1 MVSNL
6 KSYPPFHFFSN
17 LKMSV
22 NALDISSSLKMVIL
36 IYFFCL
42 LFAISTDC
50 AEIGASED
58 ECMVLR
64 CSDQGPA
71 IRFPFRQQDQPE
83 NCGYPGFELSCTEKN
98 QTIIDLPSSV
108 KLSVK
113 KINYRSREIVVEG
126 LNDSL
131 HIHLL
136 RLSAS
141 PFHFKVNHSFEIQD
155 YTFFN
160 CSANHSRYFQFIPGI
175 ALYAVNSRTFLTE
188 LDVSSCRKI
197 YNLSLPGNVIYEGE
211 NRFYLKWE
219 ESICGNCE
227 AEGGK
232 CRLKKGDG
240 KKPETECVT
249 GTIFISCPALGH
261 QKTCHHYIC

>member
-6 KSYPPFHFFSN
+6 KSYPPFHFLN

-22 NALDISSSLKMVIL
+22 NAQDISSSLKMVIL

-58 ECMVLR
+58 ESMVSR

-71 IRFPFRQQDQPE
+71 IRFPFRLQDQPE
-83 NCGYPGFELSCTEKN
+83 NCGYPGFELSSTEKN

-113 KINYRSREIVVEG
+113 KINYRSRVIVVEG
-126 LNDSL
+126 QNDSL
-131 HIHLL
+131 HSQLGNL

-141 PFHFKVNHSFEIQD
+141 PFHFKVNHSSEIQD

-160 CSANHSRYFQFIPGI
+160 CSANNSCYYFHFIPGI
-175 ALYAVNSRTFLTE
+175 ALYAVNSRTFLT
-188 LDVSSCRKI
+188 
-197 YNLSLPGNVIYEGE
+197 
-211 NRFYLKWE
+211 
-219 ESICGNCE
+219 
-227 AEGGK
+227 
-232 CRLKKGDG
+232 
-240 KKPETECVT
+240 
-249 GTIFISCPALGH
+249 
-261 QKTCHHYIC
+261 